1 MPAKKKKA
9 RRLRPYEKVG
19 VFLEY
24 YERKCVLFDVP
35 QIETIKDI
43 YEPILVKKG
52 RRLPTLLQFAEQE
65 IQATHLR
72 PLIDSFQ
79 ETEIRIRFLSM
90 LNTDSGDD
98 GLHVI
103 AHALHPPLEIA
114 GIAYHA
120 NKVGPSGCRAIA
132 RGFVASKFL
141 AVLELDFNPGIGD
154 EGVEGLVHYG
164 HCPTMNKL
172 SLRFCDIGDRGAA
185 ALGRWIA
192 RADCCVKEIL
202 LNGNKIGPAGA
213 TAIGNG
219 LAENKSIVRIDLA
232 DNLFGFDA
240 ACLNAIHDGIVAC
253 PTIQCINM
261 LNHFDCPEGMGQKFF
276 ELTQTKPLGEC
287 VLTVKMDTFTFQN
300 TRQASMVNKR
310 KMAKEAKKK
319 RLADRKAAKLKA
331 KGGAAAAAAE
341 TPAESAPAA
350 DAAAAAAAAPTTAP
364 PAEGGAAPTG

>member
-1 MPAKKKKA
+1 MPARKKKQ

-19 VFLEY
+19 VFLEH
-24 YERKCVLFDVP
+24 YERKCVVFDVP
-35 QIETIKDI
+35 QIEVIKDI

-52 RRLPTLLQFAEQE
+52 RRLPALLQLAEQE

-90 LNTDSGDD
+90 LNTQTGDD
-98 GLHVI
+98 GLHVV

-114 GIAYHA
+114 GLAYHS
-120 NKVGPSGCRAIA
+120 NNVGPSGCRAIA

-185 ALGRWIA
+185 ALGSWIA
-192 RADCCVKEIL
+192 RADCPVKEIL

-213 TAIGNG
+213 TALGQG
-219 LAENKSIVRIDLA
+219 LGQNKSIVRLDLG

-240 ACLNAIHDGIVAC
+240 GCLNAIHDGIVSC
-253 PTIQCINM
+253 PTIQGINM

-276 ELTQTKPLGEC
+276 ELTQSKPLGEC
-287 VLTVKMDTFTFQN
+287 VLSVKMDTFTFQN
-300 TRQASMVNKR
+300 TRQLSMVNKR
-310 KMAKEAKKK
+310 KMVKEAKRK
-319 RLADRKAAKLKA
+319 RLADRKAAK
-331 KGGAAAAAAE
+331 GGAAAPPAAE
-341 TPAESAPAA
+341 ETPTVPTTETGTSPAA
-350 DAAAAAAAAPTTAP
+350 ST
-364 PAEGGAAPTG
+364 